1 MPTIKV
7 LNQAGQELHDITL
20 ADSVFGIEPNQQ
32 CIFDAIVMQRASLRR
47 GTHATKTRTQVSG
60 GGRKPWRQ
68 KGTGRARQG
77 STRATQWRGGGIV
90 FGPTPRSY
98 SYKLNKKV
106 RRLALKSVLSE
117 KVLENAM
124 KVVDKFDLAAPK
136 TKSFVE
142 IINNLNAPKKT
153 LFVVSVEEDFEN
165 AYLSMRNIPTMNMLT
180 AEGLNVYDIVN
191 ANEIIFTEAAVKD
204 VEKALATEGV
214 AE

>member
-1 MPTIKV
+1 MPKMIV
-7 LNQAGQELHDITL
+7 LNQAGQELREIEL
-20 ADSVFGIEPNQQ
+20 AESVFGIVPNQQ
-32 CIFDAIVMQRASLRR
+32 CIFDAIVMQRASLRQ
-47 GTHATKTRTQVSG
+47 GTHSTKNRSQVSG

-77 STRATQWRGGGIV
+77 SIRATQWRGGGIV

-106 RRLALKSVLSE
+106 RRLALKSVLTE

-124 KVVDKFDLAAPK
+124 KVVDKFELAAPK
-136 TKSFVE
+136 TKSFIE
-142 IINNLNAPKKT
+142 IINNLKAPKKT
-153 LFVVSVEEDFEN
+153 LFVVSNEENFEN

-204 VEKALATEGV
+204 VEAALAK
-214 AE
+214 